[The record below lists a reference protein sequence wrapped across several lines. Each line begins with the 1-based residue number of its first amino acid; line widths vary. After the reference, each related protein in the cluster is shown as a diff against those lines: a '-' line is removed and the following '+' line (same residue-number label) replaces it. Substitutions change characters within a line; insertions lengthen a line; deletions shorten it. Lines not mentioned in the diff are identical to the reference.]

1 MSAPTSRAVRTS
13 AHYDQAY
20 FDKWYRNPRH
30 RVKSA
35 TELQRQLLCVV
46 HMAEWVLGRQITS
59 VLDVGCGEGQWRP
72 LLKRLRPR
80 LKYDGV
86 DPSPYAVQRFG
97 ARRNLQ
103 LGGIEDL
110 DALPLASG
118 YDLVVCCGMLNYLA
132 RDNFSRGVEQVARR
146 TNGMAYLE
154 VFSRSDVFEGDT
166 SWPTPQPASWYRR
179 TIAKA
184 GLLSV
189 GLHGYIPER
198 DAARVAALECA
209 R

>member
-1 MSAPTSRAVRTS
+1 MHSERAD

-20 FDKWYRNPRH
+20 FDKWYRSPRH

-35 TELQRQLLCVV
+35 KELQRQVLCVV
-46 HMAEWVLGRQITS
+46 HMAEWVLGRPIKS
-59 VLDVGCGEGQWRP
+59 VLDVGCGEAQWRP
-72 LLKRLRPR
+72 VLTRLRPR
-80 LKYDGV
+80 LHYDGV
-86 DPSPYAVQRFG
+86 DPSTYAVRRFG
-97 ARRNLQ
+97 ARRGIQ

-110 DALPLASG
+110 DNLSLATG
-118 YDLVVCCGMLNYLA
+118 YDLVVCCGMLNYLS
-132 RDNFSRGVEQVARR
+132 RERFTRGVQQVARR

-154 VFSRSDVFEGDT
+154 VFSRSDAFEGDT

-179 TIAKA
+179 AITKA
-184 GLLSV
+184 GLLSI
-189 GLHGYIPER
+189 GLHGYIPQR